1 MEKLVRY
8 CMTSW
13 VLVKK
18 CVNHINKPWIC
29 FPSEVH
35 ETRETCLLIQFMR
48 RCAPLSVTYSLSF
61 RRVFIHRSSLTLSQ
75 EIHDETDYPANY
87 LCFRYKSKMMFKII
101 KTHTTDSSLLCFS
114 FYIDA
119 LTKIFSLNQYIPYVT
134 LCSRAVLSKHPQWLS
149 LINKDIRLKVIAFAW
164 IALIMQRDESLKG
177 RSAV

>member
-13 VLVKK
+13 VLPCVLPATPKINALIFVKK

-48 RCAPLSVTYSLSF
+48 RCLTICKYSMSF

-87 LCFRYKSKMMFKII
+87 LCFRYKPKMMFKII
-101 KTHTTDSSLLCFS
+101 KTH
-114 FYIDA
+114 
-119 LTKIFSLNQYIPYVT
+119 N
-134 LCSRAVLSKHPQWLS
+134 
-149 LINKDIRLKVIAFAW
+149 RLKLTLFFFLHW
-164 IALIMQRDESLKG
+164 CTYKNLFS
-177 RSAV
+177 

>member
-13 VLVKK
+13 VLPCVLPATPKINGLIFVKK

-48 RCAPLSVTYSLSF
+48 RCLSVCNILDELQKGLY
-61 RRVFIHRSSLTLSQ
+61 TLQ

-101 KTHTTDSSLLCFS
+101 KKNTTDSSLLCFS

-119 LTKIFSLNQYIPYVT
+119 LTKIFSLNQIYT
-134 LCSRAVLSKHPQWLS
+134 
-149 LINKDIRLKVIAFAW
+149 
-164 IALIMQRDESLKG
+164 
-177 RSAV
+177 